1 MTDKT
6 SNMRNAHLN
15 EENSFSGVHSVYTY
29 DINGTDTDYKDQIHM
44 HALLSMM
51 QEAASR
57 NASVYGW
64 GAEVLDGLNICWLLL
79 RISVRMEER
88 PSWLQ
93 KIRIETWSRGAERLY
108 FNRDFLIYDESG
120 RKIGGASSVWILADK
135 TTHRPVRPDTVL
147 QYAKAASD
155 PVRALDFDTP
165 KLKALFD
172 AEYMSGNTTGG
183 NTIVKYADFS
193 EIDRNHHVNNTRY
206 AAWCLDAAHNKSL
219 DQGDITGIDINYNA
233 EIHFGEKVI
242 LFFEEGE
249 GTGLHVDGFVTDR
262 KSVAFSAVL
271 YKRETI

>member
-1 MTDKT
+1 MADNT
-6 SNMRNAHLN
+6 SNTRNAHLN

-135 TTHRPVRPDTVL
+135 TTHRPVRPDTIL

-155 PVRALDFDTP
+155 PVRALDFDPP

-172 AEYMSGNTTGG
+172 AGYMSENTSGG

-233 EIHFGEKVI
+233 EIHFGEKVV
-242 LFFEEGE
+242 LFFEKEAGK
-249 GTGLHVDGFVTDR
+249 GLHVDGFVTDR

>member
-1 MTDKT
+1 MVDT
-6 SNMRNAHLN
+6 NFGNRNAHP
-15 EENSFSGVHSVYTY
+15 EEEISLSGVHSVYTY

-44 HALLSMM
+44 HAILSMM

-79 RISVRMEER
+79 RVSVRMEKR

-108 FNRDFLIYDESG
+108 FNRDFNIYDESG
-120 RKIGGASSVWILADK
+120 LKIGGASSVWILADK
-135 TTHRPVRPDTVL
+135 TTHRPVRPDAIL
-147 QYAKAASD
+147 QYAQKASD
-155 PVRALDFDTP
+155 PIRALDFDTP
-165 KLKALFD
+165 KLKALFEAD
-172 AEYMSGNTTGG
+172 YMSENTTGG

-219 DQGDITGIDINYNA
+219 DQGDIIGIDINYNA

-242 LFFEEGE
+242 LFFEKEEGK
-249 GTGLHVDGFVTDR
+249 GLHVDGFVTDR

-271 YKRETI
+271 YERETI